1 MINSF
6 YYEGQLRSY
15 LLQFCHI
22 FAGLKVQT
30 GNGECNVPEFMTV
43 PISIGSRDRVVAA
56 LQAGNTQNKTFS
68 IPAMAA
74 SMSNVSLSP
83 SRKGI
88 GVVDKRVYLPQGGI
102 FPDDLKTITRV
113 MPIPYM
119 MSVELAL
126 YASNTNQLHQ
136 ILEQILVLFDPSL
149 QIQTS
154 DAAFDWTKLTSV
166 ELTGINNE
174 ENYPPGGDR
183 RIIMWSLNFDIPIYI
198 SAPVDVKDD
207 IVRKIVITYG
217 DLDGFIVNE
226 IDEEGNQLPFEPGS
240 NWGAT
245 VITDRK

>member
-22 FAGLKVQT
+22 FAGLRVQT
-30 GNGECNVPEFMTV
+30 GNGECAEPEYMTV

-56 LQAGNTQNKTFS
+56 LQSGNTQNKPFS
-68 IPAMAA
+68 IPALAA
-74 SMSNVSLSP
+74 SMSNISLP
-83 SRKGI
+83 TSRKGVGI
-88 GVVDKRVYLPQGGI
+88 VDKRVYLPQGGV
-102 FPDDLKTITRV
+102 FPDDLKTVTRV
-113 MPIPYM
+113 MPVAFT

-136 ILEQILVLFDPSL
+136 ILEQILVLFDPTL

-166 ELTGINNE
+166 ELTAINNE

-198 SAPVDVKDD
+198 SAPVDIKDD
-207 IVRKIVITYG
+207 LVRKIVITYG
-217 DLDGFIVNE
+217 DLEGFIVNE
-226 IDEEGNQLPFEPGS
+226 LDEEGNQIPFEPGS
-240 NWGAT
+240 NWGST
-245 VITDRK
+245 IITDGN